1 MQWIIWTIGS
11 YKFKHFAYLS
21 PFLHTQAH
29 KKWIPSYGIH
39 FFCIVSLFSLL
50 NSSFL

>member
-39 FFCIVSLFSLL
+39 FSV
-50 NSSFL
+50 

>member
-21 PFLHTQAH
+21 PFLRTQAH
-29 KKWIPSYGIH
+29 KKWGIQNH
-39 FFCIVSLFSLL
+39 LGF
-50 NSSFL
+50 

>member
-21 PFLHTQAH
+21 PFLHTQAQKNGSH
-29 KKWIPSYGIH
+29 HMESIFLY
-39 FFCIVSLFSLL
+39 
-50 NSSFL
+50 SFIIQFT